1 MATSAS
7 ASPATWA
14 RVIFSLRTALA
25 RITVTNG
32 ARPTNGTTMAA
43 FAPTPM
49 DAMNAILPVPPR
61 TPVTKAY
68 APPFGKET
76 PVRKFFENSIQT
88 TGGRSPSENSTW
100 FIQGEIRSAI
110 ILDCSP
116 HAPHRKIVRSE
127 SHSHAGTAARDL
139 GGVSVSAIASIELE
153 FAEGPGLEAARSPR
167 ARCRSLSTRG
177 H

>member
-43 FAPTPM
+43 LAPTPM

-68 APPFGKET
+68 APPLSGQYAEADAEFKRMIEREPLNAKAHFDLAVCAFHLHRPDEAIRELQAT
-76 PVRKFFENSIQT
+76 LALEPWYTRAEELLATIYLQKKDYDQARMRLQYLILVDT
-88 TGGRSPSENSTW
+88 TNYT
-100 FIQGEIRSAI
+100 A
-110 ILDCSP
+110 
-116 HAPHRKIVRSE
+116 HAKLR
-127 SHSHAGTAARDL
+127 
-139 GGVSVSAIASIELE
+139 
-153 FAEGPGLEAARSPR
+153 
-167 ARCRSLSTRG
+167 
-177 H
+177 